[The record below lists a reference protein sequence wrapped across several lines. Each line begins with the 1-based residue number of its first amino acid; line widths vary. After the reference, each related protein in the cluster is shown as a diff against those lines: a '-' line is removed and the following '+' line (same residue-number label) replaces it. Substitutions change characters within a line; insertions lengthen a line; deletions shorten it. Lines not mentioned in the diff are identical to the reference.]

1 MPNYHVFAS
10 SASDTNN
17 KLIKKEKTDKKKICL
32 DLIYQRMGCR
42 SIKTLLSSN
51 QAEVW
56 NDVEIIMK
64 NDIISTSDHD
74 IATIRKR
81 KRNMFTEPDPNKQ
94 TDLID

>member
-1 MPNYHVFAS
+1 MLTPIS
-10 SASDTNN
+10 RSDTNN

-42 SIKTLLSSN
+42 SIKTLLSSY

-74 IATIRKR
+74 IATIRK
-81 KRNMFTEPDPNKQ
+81 
-94 TDLID
+94 